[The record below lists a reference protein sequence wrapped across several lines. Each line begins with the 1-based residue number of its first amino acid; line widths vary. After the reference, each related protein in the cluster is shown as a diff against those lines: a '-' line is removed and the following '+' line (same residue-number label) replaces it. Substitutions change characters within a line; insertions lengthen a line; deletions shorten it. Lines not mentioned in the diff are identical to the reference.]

1 MNTIGLIEVYKY
13 NGMWVLDD
21 EATGLY
27 REPFVSGA
35 DTIIDNM
42 VKDIPNAEEGFICMF
57 SKNPFPTYQYELKLK
72 TRGNEITG
80 NWYTC
85 KELAIDG
92 WLCGALYKYFEVEP
106 DSIYIQVKESNH
118 SETIK

>member
-1 MNTIGLIEVYKY
+1 MNTIGMIEVYKY
-13 NGMWVLDD
+13 NGIWVLDD
-21 EATGLY
+21 EATSLY

-42 VKDIPNAEEGFICMF
+42 VNEIPNAEKGFLCIY
-57 SKNPFPTYQYELKLK
+57 SKNSFPTYQYQLKLK
-72 TRGNEITG
+72 TRGNVTTG

-85 KELAIDG
+85 KELGIDG

-106 DSIYIQVKESNH
+106 ESIYLQVKESTH
-118 SETIK
+118 GEP